1 MSDTAAAVIEPVK
14 KVAFMSRPYSKEE
27 RIKKEEDELEE
38 LIKEQKADSDSDEEK
53 EDTANLGA
61 EEKTFKKRY
70 SDLRRHQ
77 QKQAEDLRS
86 EIDSL
91 KNQLDSA
98 TKKEFKLPKTD
109 EDIASWAEQYPDVAA
124 IVETIAMKKASE
136 RSAEIEAQV
145 SELNSERLQMSKE
158 RAENELYVFHPDF
171 DSIRDSD
178 DFHNWAE
185 EQPTWIQKALYE
197 NDDDAKAAARA
208 IDLYKADIGS
218 NKKNTASKEKDAARS
233 VKTKGQRNRPV
244 TANEA
249 GSFKESVVEKMTPQ
263 EYEKNVED
271 IMESI
276 RSGSFIYDIS
286 GSAR

>member
-1 MSDTAAAVIEPVK
+1 MSDAASSVVEPVK

-27 RIKKEEDELEE
+27 RIQKEEDELKE
-38 LIKEQKADSDSDEEK
+38 LIKEQKTGNEET
-53 EDTANLGA
+53 EDDTANLGA

-77 QKQAEDLRS
+77 QKQAEDLRT
-86 EIDSL
+86 EIDNL
-91 KNQLDSA
+91 KSQLDSA

-109 EDIASWAEQYPDVAA
+109 DDIASWAEQYPDVAA

-136 RSAEIEAQV
+136 RSLEIEAQV

-178 DFHNWAE
+178 SFHDWAE

-197 NDDDAKAAARA
+197 NDDDAKSAARA
-208 IDLYKADIGS
+208 IDLYKADMGTS
-218 NKKNTASKEKDAARS
+218 KKNTGNKEKDAARS
-233 VKTKGQRNRPV
+233 VKTKGERNRPA
-244 TANEA
+244 TTTEA
-249 GSFKESVVEKMTPQ
+249 GAFKESVVEKMTPQ
-263 EYEKNVED
+263 EYEKNSD
-271 IMESI
+271 AIMESI
-276 RSGSFIYDIS
+276 RGGSFIYDVS